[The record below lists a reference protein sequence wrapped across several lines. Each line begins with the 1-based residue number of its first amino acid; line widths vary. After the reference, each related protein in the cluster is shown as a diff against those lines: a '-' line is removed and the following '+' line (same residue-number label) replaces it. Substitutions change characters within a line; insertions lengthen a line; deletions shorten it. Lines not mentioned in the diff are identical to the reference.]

1 MRYVAEFVYNIWP
14 ANLLKNKLTKLQF
27 LANKV
32 QQNEA
37 NKRKMLPNMRFEMEK
52 IKIQKMEN
60 FNKQSMKRMWLVAS
74 DVSSSDENCS
84 ISDVCF
90 F

>member
-1 MRYVAEFVYNIWP
+1 VRYVAEFVYNIWP

-60 FNKQSMKRMWLVAS
+60 FNKTINETHVAGCKRCELL
-74 DVSSSDENCS
+74 
-84 ISDVCF
+84 
-90 F
+90 